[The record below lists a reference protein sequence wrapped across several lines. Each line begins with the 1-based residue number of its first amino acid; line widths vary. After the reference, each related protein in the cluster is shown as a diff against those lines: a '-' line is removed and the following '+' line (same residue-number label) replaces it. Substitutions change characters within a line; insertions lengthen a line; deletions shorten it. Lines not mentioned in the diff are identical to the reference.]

1 MGNHSPAPMPF
12 MPQLDGLRAI
22 AVGAVLVHHLLAQ
35 DLLPGLLS
43 QVSWGF
49 AGVRLFFVLSGFLI
63 TAILLRARADAERLG
78 TSPMWVIRQF
88 YARRFLR
95 IFPLYYFVIFAGALL
110 NLPPIREEFWW
121 LVSYLFNFRLA
132 QLGWYPEHIAHFW
145 SLAVEEQFY
154 LFWPW
159 LVLFAPRRLLL
170 PIALI
175 MSAFGPV
182 SRALALSAELPGL
195 AIYTLTSSCLDT
207 LGLGAALA
215 IAAGGAPAA
224 QALVAK
230 LARLAL
236 PVGLF
241 GIITLDAL
249 VEPGGWRHA
258 DVAHVILYDTAM
270 ALFCCWLVAAASQG
284 FSGIFGR
291 MLRFGPVA
299 YCGHIAYGI
308 YVFHLPVAGA
318 LYQTG
323 RWLGL
328 GFTWGSYGFFVS
340 ASLLTIAVAALSWH
354 AMESPLNDLKR
365 YFPYQRADGR
375 GLKPKSNKQRR
386 ST

>member
-284 FSGIFGR
+284 FSG
-291 MLRFGPVA
+291 
-299 YCGHIAYGI
+299 
-308 YVFHLPVAGA
+308 LPVAGA